1 MKIIK
6 VDQVRKVPA
15 IGSFF
20 TGGVVTIQTL
30 VDPDVGSSLNAAMV
44 NFSQG
49 ARNKFH
55 THTSDQIL
63 IVTSGK
69 GIVATEQAEKTVSP
83 GDIIF
88 FPAGEKHWHGATN
101 TSNFSHIYI
110 VTSGS
115 KTSQLEN

>member
-6 VDQVRKVPA
+6 VDQVRKEPA

-20 TGGVVTIQTL
+20 TGGKVTRQTL
-30 VDPDVGSSLNAAMV
+30 VGPDVGSSLDAAIV

-63 IVTSGK
+63 IITAGK
-69 GIVATEQAEKTVSP
+69 GIVATEQEERSVSP

-88 FPAGEKHWHGATN
+88 FSAGEKHWHGATN
-101 TSNFSHIYI
+101 ASDFSHIYI
-110 VTSGS
+110 VASGS
-115 KTSQLEN
+115 KTTQLED